1 MPARGTAGF
10 SRSPFTAAEKQEL
23 KQRMIEVRAEGWSWK
38 RVCSEVGI
46 SVRTYSDWRQ
56 KDEKFALMC
65 AAAEGSRRD
74 TLVDDCLTM
83 ARDESTPA
91 AQRAWM
97 LMFLT
102 KQADPS
108 FRDNHKVE
116 HVVSGGLAGALKQ
129 LAKMGRE

>member
-1 MPARGTAGF
+1 MQLRIVD
-10 SRSPFTAAEKQEL
+10 L
-23 KQRMIEVRAEGWSWK
+23 RAEGWSWK
-38 RVCSEVGI
+38 KVCAEAGLAQ
-46 SVRTYSDWRQ
+46 RTLRDWKQ
-56 KDEKFALMC
+56 KDEKFAVMC
-65 AAAEGSRRD
+65 AAADGDRTA

-83 ARDESTPA
+83 ARDPATPA
-91 AQRAWM
+91 PQRAWM

>member
-1 MPARGTAGF
+1 MSAKGTAGNARRF
-10 SRSPFTAAEKQEL
+10 PAAEKRDLQQKLLEA
-23 KQRMIEVRAEGWSWK
+23 RAEGWSWK
-38 RVCSEVGI
+38 KVCAEVG
-46 SVRTYSDWRQ
+46 VAERTYRDWRQ

-74 TLVDDCLTM
+74 RLVDDCLTM
-83 ARDESTPA
+83 ARDPDTPA
-91 AQRAWM
+91 PQRAWM

-116 HVVSGGLAGALKQ
+116 HVVSGGLQSALKAF
-129 LAKMGRE
+129 AKLGRTE